1 MAASAHILLTA
12 ALRYT
17 GAAVAMSPDS
27 LPPEVVEA
35 LKLGRP
41 IEAIKRLR
49 KSTGI
54 GLAEAKAI
62 VDAFSAGKTAYQSPG
77 QAGRKQK
84 RPAPAGDPGRPPEP
98 VVEPSHEIMAPPDLL
113 MPRQSGLGQ
122 GEVPNSNSG
131 FWWVLF
137 LAFVALVGYFILER

>member
-1 MAASAHILLTA
+1 
-12 ALRYT
+12 
-17 GAAVAMSPDS
+17 MSPDS

-62 VDAFSAGKTAYQSPG
+62 VDAFSGGNTAYQSPA
-77 QAGRKQK
+77 QAARKQK
-84 RPAPAGDPGRPPEP
+84 RPPPAAEPGRPPEP
-98 VVEPSHEIMAPPDLL
+98 PEEHRHEIMAPPDLL
-113 MPRQSGLGQ
+113 MPRPSGLGQ

-131 FWWVLF
+131 FWLVVF
-137 LAFVALVGYFILER
+137 LAFVALVGYFVLER

>member
-1 MAASAHILLTA
+1 MATP
-12 ALRYT
+12 
-17 GAAVAMSPDS
+17 PDA

-49 KSTGI
+49 KSTGV

-62 VDAFSAGKTAYQSPG
+62 VDAFSGGNTAYQSPG
-77 QAGRKQK
+77 AGQPGRKQK
-84 RPAPAGDPGRPPEP
+84 RPKPAADPGRVSEPEAE
-98 VVEPSHEIMAPPDLL
+98 VEHRHEIMQPAQQL
-113 MPRQSGLGQ
+113 MPNRSGLGQ
-122 GEVPNSNSG
+122 GEVPNSNAG

-137 LAFVALVGYFILER
+137 LSFVALVGYFVLKR